1 MNEQPQ
7 YTEPDN
13 ELNDLEEHEIEC
25 LRREQEQRERETPQY
40 FREKRLERLRK
51 GKKPQTLKDSLQAFK
66 DLNVDM
72 IQDHATD
79 IQNCES
85 AIELE
90 YVIGRLQRARKALAP
105 LDRQLKQIEVW
116 EYYIKEGNTMK
127 ETAHRFDIHLSTVRK
142 WVDEVLQLEA
152 DFASE
157 RKDNER

>member
-1 MNEQPQ
+1 MSMQPQ

-13 ELNDLEEHEIEC
+13 ELNDLEEHEIES

-40 FREKRLERLRK
+40 FREKRLERLRR
-51 GKKPQTLKDSLQAFK
+51 GEKPQTLKDSLQAFK

-72 IQDHATD
+72 IQDHATY

-90 YVIGRLQRARKALAP
+90 YVIGRLQRARKVLAP
-105 LDRQLKQIEVW
+105 LDRQLKQIRV
-116 EYYIKEGNTMK
+116 YDYFMEGNSLEDTG
-127 ETAHRFDIHLSTVRK
+127 HRFDIHPSTVRK
-142 WVDEVLQLEA
+142 WVDEVTLLEV
-152 DFASE
+152 DFVSA